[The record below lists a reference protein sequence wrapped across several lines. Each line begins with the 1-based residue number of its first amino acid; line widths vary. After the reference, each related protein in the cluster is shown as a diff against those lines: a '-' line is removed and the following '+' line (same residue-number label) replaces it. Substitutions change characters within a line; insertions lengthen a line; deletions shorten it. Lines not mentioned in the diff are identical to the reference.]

1 MGRFL
6 HCLPLLTSA
15 LAGIYRGFVSGPQ
28 GGSVANSVVDV
39 VGDPVVSALAR
50 VFTPPVRELYALLV
64 RAGVVEI
71 ID

>member
-1 MGRFL
+1 M
-6 HCLPLLTSA
+6 
-15 LAGIYRGFVSGPQ
+15 
-28 GGSVANSVVDV
+28 
-39 VGDPVVSALAR
+39 VSALAR